1 MTASA
6 PTTTTPRGEARR
18 RAFLDAAREVFLA
31 QGLEAASVNDVVR
44 LAGGSLATLYS
55 QFGSKEG
62 LFLAMFEDGIE
73 NLLAPLRELSAV
85 DMPIREGLMK
95 IGQMFIHSALSPRAV
110 GIWRIVVSEAR
121 TYPHLAERFMAVG
134 PERVRAAVRSYLEE
148 RHAHGEVR
156 DIDAD
161 WAASYFAEMLRA
173 RHLFNAA
180 TDPTYAPTREEL
192 DECVARTVDILLNGI
207 AAR

>member
-1 MTASA
+1 MSA
-6 PTTTTPRGEARR
+6 PSTTARGEARR
-18 RAFLDAAREVFLA
+18 RAFLDAARQVFLA

-44 LAGGSLATLYS
+44 LAGGSLATLYA

-73 NLLAPLRELSAV
+73 NLLAPLREIGASKLPVEQGLQRIGKRFLAAV
-85 DMPIREGLMK
+85 
-95 IGQMFIHSALSPRAV
+95 LSPPAI
-110 GIWRIVVSEAR
+110 GIWRIVISESR

-134 PERVRAAVRSYLEE
+134 PEKVRAQLRRYIEE
-148 RHAHGEVR
+148 RMALGEVR
-156 DIDAD
+156 EIDAD

-180 TDPTYAPTREEL
+180 TNPDYALTPQEVTVE
-192 DECVARTVDILLNGI
+192 VARVVDIFLRGI
-207 AAR
+207 AKT